1 MGKYLIY
8 GGNGGIGSAIARR
21 LSRAGHDLI
30 LAGRNAA
37 ELETISRELGAE
49 TSVCD
54 VLDGAQI
61 EATAEAAGATL
72 DGLVYAVGSINLKPF
87 SKVTGDDLITDF
99 HLNAVAAAMAV
110 QASTRAL
117 MNAGSG
123 ASVLLFSTVAV
134 DQGFASHASIAMA
147 KGAVVGLVRTL
158 ATEFAPKIRVNAIA
172 PSLVDS
178 KIGKTIS
185 GNARMAEAVARMH
198 AVPRLG
204 QPDDIAAMGEL
215 LLTENGSWITGQ
227 VIGVDGGR
235 STIRVMRS

>member
-1 MGKYLIY
+1 MGRYLIY

-21 LSRAGHDLI
+21 LSKAGHDLV
-30 LAGRNAA
+30 LAGRNGE
-37 ELETISRELGAE
+37 ELDALASELGAQ

-54 VLDGAQI
+54 VLDGEAI
-61 EATAEAAGATL
+61 RATAEAAGDTL
-72 DGLVYAVGSINLKPF
+72 DGLVFAVGSINLKPF
-87 SKVTGDDLITDF
+87 SKVTEDDLIKDF

-110 QASTRAL
+110 QASTKAL
-117 MNAGSG
+117 MNAENG

-134 DQGFASHASIAMA
+134 DQGFASHAAISMA

-172 PSLVDS
+172 PSLVNS
-178 KIGKTIS
+178 KIGKAIS
-185 GNARMAEAVARMH
+185 GNAKMAEAVARMH

-204 QPDDIAAMGEL
+204 EPDDIAAMGEL
-215 LLTENGSWITGQ
+215 LLTEGGSWITGQ
-227 VIGVDGGR
+227 IFGVDGGR

>member
-1 MGKYLIY
+1 MGRYLIY

-21 LSRAGHDLI
+21 LSKGGHDLV
-30 LAGRNAA
+30 LSGRNAD
-37 ELETISRELGAE
+37 ELEALANELGAK

-54 VLDGAQI
+54 VLDSYQI
-61 EATAEAAGATL
+61 KATAEAAGDSL
-72 DGLVYAVGSINLKPF
+72 DGLVFAVGSINLKPL
-87 SKVTGDDLITDF
+87 SKVTEDDLINDF
-99 HLNAVAAAMAV
+99 RLNAVAAAMAV
-110 QASTRAL
+110 QASTKAL
-117 MNAGSG
+117 MNAENG

-134 DQGFASHASIAMA
+134 DQGFASHAAIAMA

-178 KIGKTIS
+178 KIGKAIS
-185 GNARMAEAVARMH
+185 GNAKMAEAVAKMH

-215 LLTENGSWITGQ
+215 LLTESGSWITGQ
-227 VIGVDGGR
+227 IIGVDGGR

>member
-1 MGKYLIY
+1 MGRYLIY

-21 LSRAGHDLI
+21 LSKGGHDLV
-30 LAGRNAA
+30 LSGRNAD
-37 ELETISRELGAE
+37 ELEALANELGAK

-54 VLDGAQI
+54 VLDSDQI
-61 EATAEAAGATL
+61 KATAEAAGDTL
-72 DGLVYAVGSINLKPF
+72 DGLVFAVGSINLKPL
-87 SKVTGDDLITDF
+87 SKVTEDDLINDF
-99 HLNAVAAAMAV
+99 RLNAVAAAMAV
-110 QASTRAL
+110 QASTKAL
-117 MNAGSG
+117 MNAENG

-134 DQGFASHASIAMA
+134 DQGFASHAAIAMA

-178 KIGKTIS
+178 KIGKAIS
-185 GNARMAEAVARMH
+185 GNARMAEAVAKMH

-215 LLTENGSWITGQ
+215 LLTESGSWITGQ
-227 VIGVDGGR
+227 IIGVDGGR